1 VENFEFYA
9 PTRMIFG
16 KDTHLKVGKL
26 IREYG
31 FKKVL
36 IHFGGGSVKRTGLL
50 DTVCRSLEEE
60 GIGYVLL
67 GGVQAN
73 PVLSMARKGIELCR
87 REQVDFILAVGGGS
101 VIDSSKCIA
110 DGVGNP
116 DVDVWKFH
124 MKEAVPKKALPVG
137 VILTLAAA
145 GSEMSA
151 SCVITN
157 EENGLKRGFN
167 SVTHRPSVTRS

>member
-1 VENFEFYA
+1 
-9 PTRMIFG
+9 MIFG

-67 GGVQAN
+67 GAFRPIRFFPWQER
-73 PVLSMARKGIELCR
+73 VLSCA
-87 REQVDFILAVGGGS
+87 GG
-101 VIDSSKCIA
+101 
-110 DGVGNP
+110 N
-116 DVDVWKFH
+116 
-124 MKEAVPKKALPVG
+124 
-137 VILTLAAA
+137 
-145 GSEMSA
+145 
-151 SCVITN
+151 
-157 EENGLKRGFN
+157 R
-167 SVTHRPSVTRS
+167 

>member
-1 VENFEFYA
+1 MENFEFYA

-60 GIGYVLL
+60 AKESKKID
-67 GGVQAN
+67 
-73 PVLSMARKGIELCR
+73 PV
-87 REQVDFILAVGGGS
+87 
-101 VIDSSKCIA
+101 
-110 DGVGNP
+110 
-116 DVDVWKFH
+116 
-124 MKEAVPKKALPVG
+124 
-137 VILTLAAA
+137 
-145 GSEMSA
+145 
-151 SCVITN
+151 
-157 EENGLKRGFN
+157 
-167 SVTHRPSVTRS
+167 

>member
-1 VENFEFYA
+1 
-9 PTRMIFG
+9 MIFG

-124 MKEAVPKKALPVG
+124 MKEAVPKKAFPVG

-145 GSEMSA
+145 FSLSRLRNSPTSA
-151 SCVITN
+151 SSSEKPAAMGWPPNFSSRSFT
-157 EENGLKRGFN
+157 
-167 SVTHRPSVTRS
+167 STRAWNIW